1 MRIQTITVK
10 GQDGNP
16 LVINADDFDA
26 SKHEIYGA
34 DDIVKGELRKDG
46 PNVADYVAAGYDPK
60 NYPPDG
66 YESRSTPDEIND
78 AIAKASLPSGLQP
91 AAPVAFD
98 ANGNPVNAGD
108 GGRMVPVAQTATPPQ
123 QPGNA
128 ELMLV
133 QKKGKKFMVVNLAG
147 EEVERDGIIKGGYAT
162 EDEARAAITAATTP
176 AA

>member
-10 GQDGNP
+10 GQDGKA
-16 LVINADDFDA
+16 LVINSDDFDA

-34 DDIVKGELRKDG
+34 DDIVKGEQ
-46 PNVADYVAAGYDPK
+46 
-60 NYPPDG
+60 PPA
-66 YESRSTPDEIND
+66 EPQQV
-78 AIAKASLPSGLQP
+78 PGLQP
-91 AAPVAFD
+91 AAPVTHD

-108 GGRMVPVAQTATPPQ
+108 GGQMVPAAQTTTP
-123 QPGNA
+123 PGNA

-133 QKKGKKFMVVNLAG
+133 QKKGKKFVVVNLAG
-147 EEVERDGIIKGGYAT
+147 EEVERDGIVKGGYAS